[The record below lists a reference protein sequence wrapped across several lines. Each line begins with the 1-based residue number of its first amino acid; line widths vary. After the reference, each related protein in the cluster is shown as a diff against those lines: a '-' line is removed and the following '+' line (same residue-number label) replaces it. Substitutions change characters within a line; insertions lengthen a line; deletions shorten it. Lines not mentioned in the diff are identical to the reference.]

1 MWFRSK
7 YRDLCESLSS
17 EVAELRGELTTEMHR
32 RVVAE
37 TLAEDRAQQL
47 ERSYELLA
55 EANEERKEANRE
67 RLKSLDLVNTSLL
80 AQHGP
85 EKPGP
90 DPKTFTPMYLNG
102 SSHRKSAA
110 QAQREADAAL
120 LKFMEEKRAKAK
132 QPQAEEP
139 PPAASVQ

>member
-7 YRDLCESLSS
+7 YRALVEQLSV
-17 EVAELRGELTTEMHR
+17 ELAEARGELTAEMQR
-32 RVVAE
+32 RVAAE
-37 TLAEDRAQQL
+37 AIAEDRAQQI
-47 ERSYELLA
+47 ERVYELLA
-55 EANEERKEANRE
+55 AANEERKEVNRD

-90 DPKTFTPMYLNG
+90 DPKQYTALYQNG
-102 SSHRKSAA
+102 ASHRKSAA
-110 QAQREADAAL
+110 QAQREANAAL
-120 LKFMEEKRAKAK
+120 IKFMEEKRAKK
-132 QPQAEEP
+132 NPEHAEEV